1 MAEQKKNI
9 RIGELLQEYGYLNDE
24 QIQKALAFQKQNN
37 IRLGQAVIELGY
49 VTEKEVQEALSHK
62 LGIPTIKLES
72 LPINVEAVGKI
83 PKQIATKNVALAI
96 GFTDERLD
104 IAISD
109 PLNFY
114 GIEEIQQVTG
124 MQTNLLIAET
134 EDILNNIGHY
144 YTEVDAS
151 AAVKNAN
158 SNLQD
163 LLPQIEEIN
172 TVEMGDDATPVVN
185 LLNSLMMRGY
195 NNGASDLHF
204 EPFDK
209 SSKVRMRVDGALID
223 YAEIPKNVH
232 PALIVRLKIMSNLD
246 IAEKRKPQDGHFRIS
261 IEGMDLNVRINVVP
275 TVYGEKAVL
284 RFLST
289 NTKIDHAGHFGMID
303 EDYNKFLEILANPNG
318 IVYIT
323 GPTGSG
329 KTTTMYMALERFV
342 DKQINI
348 SSIED
353 PVERNLD
360 GINQMQVNVQA
371 GLTFDSGLRALMR
384 QDPDIIMV
392 GETRDAETAS
402 ISVSAAITGHLVLS
416 TLHTNDALTSVVRLE
431 DMGGPPYLVGNSIVG
446 LIAQRLLRKICTN
459 CMEEYEPSDI
469 ELATMG
475 LSKKD
480 AHIIKKGA
488 GCHMC
493 NNTGYKGRTAVHEV
507 VSVDKKMQRM
517 IAEESPMSALY
528 EYARKEKHMATL
540 RERARALVVEGITSY
555 EEFLKIGE
563 TLD

>member
-1 MAEQKKNI
+1 MAEQKKQI
-9 RIGELLQEYGYLNDE
+9 RIGELLKEYGYLNDE
-24 QIQKALAFQKQNN
+24 QLQKALTFQKQNN
-37 IRLGQAVIELGY
+37 IRLGQAVIELGF

-62 LGIPTIKLES
+62 LGIPTIKLDS
-72 LPINVEAVGKI
+72 RPIDVEAVGKI
-83 PKQIATKNVALAI
+83 PRPLAEKNAAIAI
-96 GFTDERLD
+96 GFTDDRLD
-104 IAISD
+104 LVIND

-114 GIEEIQQVTG
+114 GIEEIQQVTQ
-124 MQTNLLIAET
+124 MQTNLLIGEKD
-134 EDILNNIGHY
+134 DILTNIGHY
-144 YTEVDAS
+144 YAEVDAT

-163 LLPQIEEIN
+163 LLPEIDEIN

-209 SSKVRMRVDGALID
+209 KSKVRMRVDGALID
-223 YAEIPKNVH
+223 YADIPKNVH

-246 IAEKRKPQDGHFRIS
+246 IAEKRKPQDGHFRIA
-261 IEGMDLNVRINVVP
+261 IEGVDLNVRINVVP

-289 NTKIDHAGHFGMID
+289 NTQIDHAGHFGMID
-303 EDYNKFLEILANPNG
+303 EDYNRFLEVLANPNG
-318 IVYIT
+318 IIYIT

-342 DKQINI
+342 ERQINI

-353 PVERNLD
+353 PVERNLE
-360 GINQMQVNVQA
+360 GINQMQVNTQA

-416 TLHTNDALTSVVRLE
+416 TLHTNDALTSIVRLE
-431 DMGGPPYLVGNSIVG
+431 DMGVPPYLVGNSVVG
-446 LIAQRLLRKICTN
+446 LVAQRLMRKICVN
-459 CMEEYEPSDI
+459 CMEEYEPSEI
-469 ELATMG
+469 ELATLG
-475 LSKKD
+475 VSKSD
-480 AHIIKKGA
+480 VPLIKKGT
-488 GCHMC
+488 GCHVC

-507 VSVDKKMQRM
+507 ISVDKKMQRM
-517 IAEESPMSALY
+517 IAESDPMSKLY

-540 RERARALVVEGITSY
+540 RERARDLVKEGITTY

-563 TLD
+563 TVD

>member
-1 MAEQKKNI
+1 MAEQKKKI
-9 RIGELLQEYGYLNDE
+9 LIGELLKEYGYLNDE
-24 QIQKALAFQKQNN
+24 KLQKALIFQKKNN
-37 IRLGQAVIELGY
+37 IRLGQAVIELGF
-49 VTEKEVQEALSHK
+49 VTEREVQEALSHK
-62 LGIPTIKLES
+62 LGIPAVKLETR
-72 LPINVEAVGKI
+72 PVDIEAVGKI
-83 PKQIATKNVALAI
+83 PRALAEKNIAIAI
-96 GFTDERLD
+96 GFTDDRLD
-104 IAISD
+104 LVIND

-114 GIEEIQQVTG
+114 GIEEIQQVTQ
-124 MQTNLLIAET
+124 METNLLIGEKQ
-134 EDILNNIGHY
+134 DILSNIGHFY
-144 YTEVDAS
+144 AEVDATV
-151 AAVKNAN
+151 AVKNAN

-209 SSKVRMRVDGALID
+209 KSKVRMRMDGALID

-232 PALIVRLKIMSNLD
+232 PAVIVRLKIMSNLD
-246 IAEKRKPQDGHFRIS
+246 IAEKRKPQDGHFRVS
-261 IEGMDLNVRINVVP
+261 IEGVDLNVRINVIP

-289 NTKIDHAGHFGMID
+289 NTHIDHANQFGMID
-303 EDYNKFLEILANPNG
+303 EDYNRFLEILSNPNG
-318 IVYIT
+318 IIYIT

-342 DKQINI
+342 ERQINI

-371 GLTFDSGLRALMR
+371 GLTFDTGLRALMR

-402 ISVSAAITGHLVLS
+402 ISVSSAITGHLVLS
-416 TLHTNDALTSVVRLE
+416 TLHTNDALTSIVRLE
-431 DMGGPPYLVGNSIVG
+431 DMGIPPYLVGNSIVG
-446 LIAQRLLRKICTN
+446 LVAQRLMRKICLN
-459 CMEEYEPSDI
+459 CMEEYEPGEI
-469 ELATMG
+469 ELSTLG
-475 LSKKD
+475 LTKEQLPL
-480 AHIIKKGA
+480 IRRGT

-493 NNTGYKGRTAVHEV
+493 NNTGYRGRTAVHEV

-517 IAEESPMSALY
+517 IAESTPMSKLY
-528 EYARKEKHMATL
+528 EYARNDKGMATL
-540 RERARALVVEGITSY
+540 RERARDLVVEGVTSY

-563 TLD
+563 TVD

>member
-1 MAEQKKNI
+1 MAEQKKQI
-9 RIGELLQEYGYLNDE
+9 RIGELLVEYGYINDE
-24 QIQKALAFQKQNN
+24 QVTKALAFQKQNN
-37 IRLGQAVIELGY
+37 IRLGQAVIELGF
-49 VTEKEVQEALSHK
+49 VTEKEVLEALSHK
-62 LGIPTIKLES
+62 LGIPTIKLADR
-72 LPINVEAVGKI
+72 PIDVEAVGKI
-83 PKQIATKNVALAI
+83 PRALAEKNI
-96 GFTDERLD
+96 AIAVGFTDDRLD
-104 IAISD
+104 LVIND

-114 GIEEIQQVTG
+114 GIEEIQQVAQ
-124 MQTNLLIAET
+124 MPTNLLIGEK
-134 EDILNNIGHY
+134 EDILSNIGHY
-144 YTEVDAS
+144 YAEVDAT
-151 AAVKNAN
+151 AAVRDAN

-163 LLPQIEEIN
+163 LLPEIDEIN
-172 TVEMGDDATPVVN
+172 TVEMGDDSTPVVN

-209 SSKVRMRVDGALID
+209 KSKVRMRVDGALID
-223 YAEIPKNVH
+223 YADIPKNVH

-246 IAEKRKPQDGHFRIS
+246 IAEKRKPQDGHFRVN
-261 IEGMDLNVRINVVP
+261 IEGVDLNVRINVVP

-289 NTKIDHAGHFGMID
+289 NTAIDHAGHFGMID

-318 IVYIT
+318 IIYIT

-342 DKQINI
+342 QKQINI

-353 PVERNLD
+353 PVERNLE
-360 GINQMQVNVQA
+360 GINQMQVNTQA

-416 TLHTNDALTSVVRLE
+416 TLHTNDALTSIVRLE
-431 DMGGPPYLVGNSIVG
+431 DMGVPPYLVGNSVVG
-446 LIAQRLLRKICTN
+446 LVAQRLMRKICPN
-459 CMEEYEPSDI
+459 CMEEYAPSEI
-469 ELATMG
+469 ELATLG
-475 LSKKD
+475 LTSKD
-480 AHIIKKGA
+480 VPFIKKGT
-488 GCHMC
+488 GCHVC

-507 VSVDKKMQRM
+507 ISVDKKMQRM
-517 IAEESPMSALY
+517 IAESDPMSKIY
-528 EYARKEKHMATL
+528 EYARKEKGMATL
-540 RERARALVVEGITSY
+540 RERARDLVVEGITTY

-563 TLD
+563 TVD